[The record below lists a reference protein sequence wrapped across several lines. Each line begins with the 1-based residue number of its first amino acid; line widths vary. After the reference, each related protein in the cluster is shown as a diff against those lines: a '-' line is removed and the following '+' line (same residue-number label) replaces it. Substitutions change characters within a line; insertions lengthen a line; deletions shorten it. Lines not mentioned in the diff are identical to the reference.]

1 MTAPTISRSDLN
13 ALIIHGTPLVMTD
26 LASYLFSV
34 PSEGIV
40 GCDALHAIYSL
51 APTRSGAR
59 HMAIRLLAGRLPKG
73 IVPHNPTTVEWLC
86 SRCSIPTLYR
96 YRDGEELRRAT
107 KKELAA
113 SIEAAKH
120 DGGSGVIKAYV
131 KGQCID
137 CYATA

>member
-1 MTAPTISRSDLN
+1 MTAPISRSDLN
-13 ALIIHGTPLVMTD
+13 ALVIHGTPLVMTD
-26 LASYLFSV
+26 LASVLFNV
-34 PSEGIV
+34 PAKKV
-40 GCDALHAIYSL
+40 FGCDALHAIYSL

-59 HMAIRLLAGRLPKG
+59 HMALRLLAGRLPKG
-73 IVPHNPTTVEWLC
+73 VWAHNVTTTEWLR

-96 YRDGEELRRAT
+96 YRDGEKLRRAT
-107 KKELAA
+107 LKELAA
-113 SIEAAKH
+113 SIEAARH